1 MKRKFFL
8 KRAVSFCVV
17 MLLPTLLL
25 FVLFTGMKIHSID
38 REIRA
43 DGEQDVEV
51 VSTNLDLVV
60 NNILS
65 QNDFLA
71 GTTRMSAAMKR
82 LMNQESIA
90 YTDVIYLN
98 SLRSMMASVI
108 ETSDY
113 ISGVMFYLENG
124 DRFFNS
130 ERGIQLFDK
139 ESREW
144 MQEYQNLNADQKSK
158 VFASRFNGEKNR
170 TVYVIQKLLIKK
182 GCVVVSIDLDRF
194 EKILDSLFSN
204 EYENLYVLNDRGE
217 IIAESKKNTYTVPD
231 HYFQSWALNSETS
244 SGNTLEEILD
254 NHTEEWM
261 WIEGRQYRIA
271 YKTTSDPKVYV
282 VSLISRDMET
292 AAIFDTVRQFL
303 LILIVDIMVVIL
315 LAYRTTRRSF
325 RQIDQVLQMFD
336 AAENKLEI
344 KKPGGPEKDEY
355 DVIMNNIIF
364 MFLKTSALNV
374 QLQEEKF
381 RQEISEL
388 KALQLQINP
397 HFLYNTLQTLDL
409 EVRKN
414 KLAYISGIIQKLSDI
429 LKYSFSDTHEVTL
442 GEEAAYLKKYIGIQ
456 KYRFGDR
463 FIIYY
468 EIDESAENAEISSL
482 MLQPMVENSL
492 LHGMRGI
499 DRKGYI
505 KVKAHVR
512 NEHLRIDVIDNGI
525 GMTRE
530 EVQTLTAHINAS
542 DSRNVGLTNVNRRLV
557 LRYGKEAALHILSK
571 PGMGTDIYF
580 RIPYVQEKV

>member
-1 MKRKFFL
+1 MRRKFFL
-8 KRAVSFCVV
+8 KRAFSFCVV
-17 MLLPTLLL
+17 MLLPTIFL
-25 FVLFTGMKIHSID
+25 FILFTGMKIHSIE

-51 VSTNLDLVV
+51 VSTNIDLVV
-60 NNILS
+60 NNVLS

-71 GTTRMSAAMKR
+71 GTTRMSSAMKR
-82 LMNQESIA
+82 LMNQENIA

-113 ISGVMFYLENG
+113 ISGVMFYLEDG
-124 DRFFNS
+124 ERFFNS
-130 ERGIQLFDK
+130 EHGIQLFDP

-144 MQEYQNLNADQKSK
+144 LQAYQNLADDQKSD
-158 VFASRFNGEKNR
+158 VFAGEDTGEQNR
-170 TVYVIQKLLIKK
+170 SAYIIQRLLIKR
-182 GCVVVSIDLDRF
+182 GCVVVKIDLKRF
-194 EKILDSLFSN
+194 ERILNSFFSN
-204 EYENLYVLNDRGE
+204 EYENIYVLNSKGE
-217 IIAESKKNTYTVPD
+217 IIAESKKNAYTVPD
-231 HYFQSWALNSETS
+231 LFFQNQVMNQGTS
-244 SGNTLEEILD
+244 LKKILSQ
-254 NHTEEWM
+254 NTEEWM
-261 WIEGRQYRIA
+261 WIEGGQYRIT
-271 YKTTSDPKVYV
+271 YRTMEDPEIYV

-292 AAIFDTVRQFL
+292 SAILDTVRQFA
-303 LILIVDIMVVIL
+303 LILLVNIIIVIL

-325 RQIDQVLQMFD
+325 HQIDQVLQMFD

-344 KKPGGPEKDEY
+344 KKPDGPEKDEY

-381 RQEISEL
+381 RQEIAEL

-414 KLAYISGIIQKLSDI
+414 KLDTAYISGIIQKLSDI

-442 GEEAAYLKKYIGIQ
+442 NEEISYLKKYIGIQ
-456 KYRFGDR
+456 KYRFEDR

-468 EIDESAENAEISSL
+468 EIDEEAENAGIFRL

-492 LHGMRGI
+492 LHGIRGI
-499 DRKGYI
+499 ERKGYI
-505 KVKAHVR
+505 KVKARVR
-512 NEHLRIDVIDNGI
+512 NGSLRIDVIDNGI

-530 EVQTLTAHINAS
+530 EVQALTAQINAS

-557 LRYGKEAALHILSK
+557 LRYGRNAALHILSK

-580 RIPYVQEKV
+580 RIPYTQEKNS

>member
-1 MKRKFFL
+1 MRRKFFL
-8 KRAVSFCVV
+8 KRAFSFCVV
-17 MLLPTLLL
+17 MLLPTIFL
-25 FVLFTGMKIHSID
+25 FILFTGMKIHSIE

-51 VSTNLDLVV
+51 VSTNIDLVV
-60 NNILS
+60 NNVLS

-71 GTTRMSAAMKR
+71 GTTRMSSAMKR
-82 LMNQESIA
+82 LMNQENIA

-113 ISGVMFYLENG
+113 ISGVMFYLEDG
-124 DRFFNS
+124 ERFFNS
-130 ERGIQLFDK
+130 EHGIQLFDP

-144 MQEYQNLNADQKSK
+144 LQAYQNLADDQKSD
-158 VFASRFNGEKNR
+158 VFAGEDTGEQNGSA
-170 TVYVIQKLLIKK
+170 YIIQRLLIKK
-182 GCVVVSIDLDRF
+182 GCVVVKIDLERF
-194 EKILDSLFSN
+194 ERILNSFFSN
-204 EYENLYVLNDRGE
+204 EYENIYVLNSKGE
-217 IIAESKKNTYTVPD
+217 IIAESKKNAYTVPD
-231 HYFQSWALNSETS
+231 LFFQNQVMNQGTS
-244 SGNTLEEILD
+244 LKKILSQ
-254 NHTEEWM
+254 NTEEWM
-261 WIEGRQYRIA
+261 WIEGGQYRIT
-271 YKTTSDPKVYV
+271 YRTMEDPEIYV

-292 AAIFDTVRQFL
+292 SAILDTVRQFA
-303 LILIVDIMVVIL
+303 LILLVNIIIVIL

-325 RQIDQVLQMFD
+325 HQIDQVLQMFD

-344 KKPGGPEKDEY
+344 KKPDGPEKDEY

-381 RQEISEL
+381 RQEIAEL

-414 KLAYISGIIQKLSDI
+414 KLDTAYISGIIQKLSDI

-442 GEEAAYLKKYIGIQ
+442 NEEISYLKKYIGIQ
-456 KYRFGDR
+456 KYRFEDR

-468 EIDESAENAEISSL
+468 EIDEEAENAGIFRL

-492 LHGMRGI
+492 LHGIRGI
-499 DRKGYI
+499 ERKGYI
-505 KVKAHVR
+505 KVKARVR
-512 NEHLRIDVIDNGI
+512 NGSLRIDVIDNGI

-530 EVQTLTAHINAS
+530 EVQALTAQINAS
-542 DSRNVGLTNVNRRLV
+542 DSRNVGLTNVNRRLI
-557 LRYGKEAALHILSK
+557 LRYGRNAALHILSK

-580 RIPYVQEKV
+580 RIPYTQEKNS